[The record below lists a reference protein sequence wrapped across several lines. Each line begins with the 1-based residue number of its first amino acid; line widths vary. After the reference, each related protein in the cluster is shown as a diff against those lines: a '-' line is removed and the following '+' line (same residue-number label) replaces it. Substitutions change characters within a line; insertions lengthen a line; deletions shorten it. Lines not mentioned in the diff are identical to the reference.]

1 MHSWRQKF
9 VLEWCLKPERRNK
22 PCCASV
28 NRMATNFCM
37 EPFAKLSRLAFM
49 KLKFFANAAH
59 PTCITTAW
67 PGVWWGL
74 MLDLATG
81 TGNRLGIFPDAA
93 LAPGDIE
100 RYKEKVWDFT
110 LMGARQPLLDHS
122 IPALRRLSGKL
133 ALAIFAATFILT
145 ASAGLA
151 FAQDPASQQAASD
164 ADAVASPAAL
174 AAPGSPA
181 LSNQAKAVP
190 GTICGSIIDVTG
202 APVVGAKVTITR
214 ADQSTAETYSDE
226 NGRFTFTNVKA
237 GDFQLTISSPGFTS
251 QGTSGLLHDGENYSV
266 PQVALTLATEVTEV
280 HVNMSQI
287 EIAEAEIKEQEK
299 QRVLGFVP
307 NFYVSYVSDAAP
319 LTPKQKFELAWKTTL
334 DPVTFALTGIV
345 AGIEQSQDAFEGY
358 GQGAQG
364 YGKRF
369 GAAYADGAAETFIG
383 GALLPTLFK
392 QDPRYFYKGTGS
404 KKSRALYA
412 LANAVICKGD
422 NGKWQPAYSGI
433 LGSLASGGISNLY
446 YDKDDRG
453 AALTFENTVIGIGA
467 NAVTNLL
474 QEFVVKKLTP
484 HAQNPPVAAAP

>member
-1 MHSWRQKF
+1 
-9 VLEWCLKPERRNK
+9 
-22 PCCASV
+22 
-28 NRMATNFCM
+28 M
-37 EPFAKLSRLAFM
+37 EPFAKLSCLAFM
-49 KLKFFANAAH
+49 ELKFFVNAAH
-59 PTCITTAW
+59 QTCITFAW
-67 PGVWWGL
+67 PGVWWV
-74 MLDLATG
+74 MATG
-81 TGNRLGIFPDAA
+81 TGNGLGIFPDAI
-93 LAPGDIE
+93 LVPCDTE

-122 IPALRRLSGKL
+122 IPALRRFTGKL
-133 ALAIFAATFILT
+133 ALAIFAATFLLI
-145 ASAGLA
+145 AFAGAA
-151 FAQDPASQQAASD
+151 FAQEPASQQAASD
-164 ADAVASPAAL
+164 PDAVATPAAL
-174 AAPGSPA
+174 AAPDTPA
-181 LSNQAKAVP
+181 RSNQVRAVP
-190 GTICGSIIDVTG
+190 GTISGSVIDVTG

-214 ADQSTAETYSDE
+214 VDQWTDETYSDE

-237 GDFQLTISSPGFTS
+237 GEFQLTISSPGFTS

-266 PQVALTLATEVTEV
+266 PQVALMLATEMTEV
-280 HVNMSQI
+280 RVNMSQI

-319 LTPKQKFELAWKTTL
+319 LTAKQKFELAWKTTL
-334 DPVTFALTGIV
+334 DPVNFALTGVI
-345 AGIEQSQDAFEGY
+345 AGIEQSQHAFEGY

-369 GAAYADGAAETFIG
+369 GAAYADGASATFIG
-383 GALLPTLFK
+383 GAILPTVFK

-422 NGKWQPAYSGI
+422 NGKWQPAYSSI
-433 LGSLASGGISNLY
+433 LGSIAAGGISNLY
-446 YDKDDRG
+446 YAKVDRNG
-453 AALTFENTVIGIGA
+453 AELTFENALVGIGA
-467 NAVTNLL
+467 NAMTNLL